1 MASPTS
7 QRVPVRNWRRGHGD
21 GGPIED
27 CIAAEVPV
35 ALTYNR
41 VSHVV
46 MMATPLDLEDFGLGF
61 SMTEGL
67 IGAPSDLLGVR
78 VIPRPGGL
86 ELAMTIGEDWFDR
99 LATRRR
105 NLVGRTGC
113 GLCGAENIEQAL
125 RFPEPVARTLLVSHA
140 ALQRA
145 IAALER
151 HQPLQAD
158 TGATHGA
165 AWCDPAGRILQLR
178 EDVGRHNALDKL
190 IGSLYRTGVRPA
202 DGFALVSSRASYEMV
217 YKAAAAGIEVLAAVS
232 APTTLAV
239 EFAQRC
245 GVTLVGFARP
255 GRHNV
260 YSYAER
266 IAGPEAEASMTPV
279 PAAAAQDRGAG

>member
-1 MASPTS
+1 MSS
-7 QRVPVRNWRRGHGD
+7 WQRVPVRSWHQGQPD
-21 GGPIED
+21 SGPKD
-27 CIAAEVPV
+27 DRIAAEVPV

-41 VSHVV
+41 LSHVV
-46 MMATPLDLEDFGLGF
+46 MMATPSDLEDLALGF
-61 SMTEGL
+61 SVTEGL
-67 IGAPSDLLGVR
+67 IGCPSDLLGAR
-78 VIPRPGGL
+78 VIPRTGGL
-86 ELAMTIGEDWFDR
+86 ELAMTISADWFDR

-125 RFPEPVARTLLVSHA
+125 RCPPPVGRNLEVRHA

-145 IAALER
+145 VGALHR

-165 AWCDPAGRILQLR
+165 AWCGANGEVLQLR

-190 IGSLYRTGVRPA
+190 IGGLLRDGFDPA
-202 DGFALVSSRASYEMV
+202 AGFALVSSRASYEMV
-217 YKAAAAGIEVLAAVS
+217 YKTAAVGIELLAAVS
-232 APTTLAV
+232 APTTLAL
-239 EFAQRC
+239 EFAERC

-260 YSYAER
+260 YTFADR
-266 IAGPEAEASMTPV
+266 IVDGEPS
-279 PAAAAQDRGAG
+279 